1 MDPGFAFSNDPQKW
15 VKTTEHFDCAL
26 RVHYY
31 LQRIIFQLRNLDPN
45 YLIHMAI
52 TYTIHRLIIFYLI
65 FLTEV
70 IVIKKNSTNGKIVE
84 EVTFGRSNSKR
95 KTIDIKF
102 PILSPTSRERSRK
115 HKRFHHRRRCCETGD
130 MAAKHGMS
138 CNISRD
144 FRRFFMNQT
153 TRLRMKYQSSPDTG
167 GNIRKRFRSP
177 RIYRIYRKITRCIQ
191 QQLKSAVQKCCL
203 AYVDMERSW
212 KRQG

>member
-1 MDPGFAFSNDPQKW
+1 MFLGSWICLFKW
-15 VKTTEHFDCAL
+15 PSKVGKNNGTFWLCIACAL
-26 RVHYY
+26 
-31 LQRIIFQLRNLDPN
+31 LSTENNISAEEPGSELL
-45 YLIHMAI
+45 
-52 TYTIHRLIIFYLI
+52 IFYLI

-102 PILSPTSRERSRK
+102 PILSPTSGERSRK